1 MNYVKDAIENVVKAL
16 EEVERKRRTVEEVP
30 VEGGKPTSRANFSI
44 VAHPDNP
51 EIVIFGGE
59 FYNGQKVVFQL
70 FIVSQALCFFNLFK

>member
-70 FIVSQALCFFNLFK
+70 FIVS